1 MLLYKRSIYPLILP
15 LMILVLAGILIW
27 QWDKILPLVRNP
39 RHLQALLVIL
49 PMLPSIILFVGFIM
63 GWRYN
68 NAALML
74 ASLVLALSYLA
85 FTMHTGNTPSE
96 ENMRLSVTRG
106 ISFLLPLNLASFTMM
121 TKRRIFTTVGIVS
134 LVLIFIQSIMVLVF
148 CYPQDNASSQ
158 FLTKITS
165 SFPQLT
171 ENLSS
176 SSGWISSVLSYNVWF
191 GFESMA
197 IPSMIAFSLALIF
210 GLGYFIYTRDIQIGG
225 LFLALVATL
234 MAFAASS
241 PDPAFIFYFIAA
253 GLILIVTAVEAS
265 FSMAYID
272 ELTGLPGRRSL
283 NETLLNLGK
292 MYAIAMIDVDY
303 FKKFN
308 DSYGHKTGDQV
319 LRMIASKLERMSGG
333 AKTFRYGGEEFTA
346 IFPGKDMDD
355 TISHVEGFRQAVES
369 TPFVV
374 REGDRRGRRD
384 KGNRGQGKS
393 AGQEE
398 VNVTVSIGVASP
410 DKDLTDP
417 EKVLKAAD
425 KSLYDA
431 KNGGRNQVAYYT
443 G

>member
-1 MLLYKRSIYPLILP
+1 
-15 LMILVLAGILIW
+15 MIIVLAGVLIW

-49 PMLPSIILFVGFIM
+49 PMIPSIILFIGFIM

-68 NAALML
+68 NAGLML
-74 ASLVLALSYLA
+74 ASLVMLLSYLA
-85 FTMHTGNTPSE
+85 ITMLSSNNPSE
-96 ENMRLSVTRG
+96 ENMNLSVIRG
-106 ISFLLPLNLASFTMM
+106 IAFLLPLNLASFTMM

-134 LVLIFIQSIMVLVF
+134 LVLIFVQSVMVLLF
-148 CYPQDNASSQ
+148 CYPQGHVSSQ
-158 FLTKITS
+158 FFSKITS
-165 SFPQLT
+165 SFPQLA
-171 ENLSS
+171 ENLSGS
-176 SSGWISSVLSYNVWF
+176 SVWVSSVLSYDVWF

-197 IPSMIAFSLALIF
+197 IPSIIAFALAFIF

-225 LFLALVATL
+225 LFLALIATL
-234 MAFAASS
+234 LAFAASS

-292 MYAIAMIDVDY
+292 MYAIAMIDVDH
-303 FKKFN
+303 FKNFN

-319 LRMIASKLERMSGG
+319 LKMIAAKLERISGG

-355 TISHVEGFRQAVES
+355 TISHVEGLRQAIES

-374 REGDRRGRRD
+374 RETDRRGHRD
-384 KGNRGQGKS
+384 KENRGKGKS
-393 AGQEE
+393 PDQEE
-398 VNVTVSIGVASP
+398 VSVTISIGVASP
-410 DKDLTDP
+410 DEDLTDP
-417 EKVLKAAD
+417 DKVLKAAD

>member
-1 MLLYKRSIYPLILP
+1 MLLFKRSIYPLILP
-15 LMILVLAGILIW
+15 LMILVLAGVLIW

-39 RHLQALLVIL
+39 THLQALLVIL
-49 PMLPSIILFVGFIM
+49 PLVPSIILFVGFIM

-74 ASLVLALSYLA
+74 ATLVMALSYLA
-85 FTMHTGNTPSE
+85 ITMLSGNNPSAA
-96 ENMRLSVTRG
+96 NVNLSVTRG
-106 ISFLLPLNLASFTMM
+106 IAFLLPLNLASFSMM

-134 LVLIFIQSIMVLVF
+134 LVLIFVQSMMVLLF
-148 CYPQDNASSQ
+148 CYPHVQGSSQ
-158 FLTKITS
+158 FFNKITS
-165 SFPQLT
+165 SFPQLA
-171 ENLSS
+171 ENLSGS
-176 SSGWISSVLSYNVWF
+176 SVWVSSVLSYDVWF

-197 IPSMIAFSLALIF
+197 IPSIIAFAAALIF

-234 MAFAASS
+234 LAFAASS
-241 PDPAFIFYFIAA
+241 PDPAFIFYFTAA

-292 MYAIAMIDVDY
+292 MYAIAMIDVDH

-319 LRMIASKLERMSGG
+319 LKMIAAKLERISGG

-346 IFPGKDMDD
+346 IFPGKDIED
-355 TISHVEGFRQAVES
+355 TIAHVEGFRQAVES

-374 REGDRRGRRD
+374 RETDSRRD
-384 KGNRGQGKS
+384 KENRGKGKS
-393 AGQEE
+393 PDQEE

-410 DKDLTDP
+410 DEDLTDP

>member
-1 MLLYKRSIYPLILP
+1 MLLFKRSIYPLILP
-15 LMILVLAGILIW
+15 LMILVLAGVLIW

-49 PMLPSIILFVGFIM
+49 PMVPPIILFVGFIM

-74 ASLVLALSYLA
+74 ASLVMVLSYLA
-85 FTMHTGNTPSE
+85 ITMPSGSNPSE
-96 ENMRLSVTRG
+96 ENMNLSVTRG
-106 ISFLLPLNLASFTMM
+106 IAFLLPLNLASFTMM

-134 LVLIFIQSIMVLVF
+134 LVLIFVQSVMVLLF
-148 CYPQDNASSQ
+148 CHPQGHVSSQ

-165 SFPQLT
+165 TFPQLA
-171 ENLSS
+171 ENLSGS
-176 SSGWISSVLSYNVWF
+176 SVWVSSVLSYDVWF

-197 IPSMIAFSLALIF
+197 IPSIIAFSLAFIF

-234 MAFAASS
+234 MAFAANS

-265 FSMAYID
+265 FAMAYID

-292 MYAIAMIDVDY
+292 MYAIAMIDVDH

-319 LRMIASKLERMSGG
+319 LKMIASKLERISGG

-355 TISHVEGFRQAVES
+355 TVSHVEGFRQAVES
-369 TPFVV
+369 SPFVV

-384 KGNRGQGKS
+384 KENRGKGKS
-393 AGQEE
+393 PDQEE

>member
-1 MLLYKRSIYPLILP
+1 
-15 LMILVLAGILIW
+15 MILVLAGVLIW

-49 PMLPSIILFVGFIM
+49 PMVPSIILFVGFIM

-74 ASLVLALSYLA
+74 ASLVMALSYLA
-85 FTMHTGNTPSE
+85 VTMHSGNNPSE
-96 ENMRLSVTRG
+96 GNMNLPVTRG
-106 ISFLLPLNLASFTMM
+106 ITFLLPLNLASFTMM

-134 LVLIFIQSIMVLVF
+134 LVLIFVQGVMVLLF
-148 CYPQDNASSQ
+148 CYSQGHVSSQ
-158 FLTKITS
+158 FFTKITS
-165 SFPQLT
+165 SFPQLA
-171 ENLSS
+171 ENLSGS
-176 SSGWISSVLSYNVWF
+176 SVWVSSVLSYDVWF

-197 IPSMIAFSLALIF
+197 IPSIIAFSLAFIF

-225 LFLALVATL
+225 LFLVLVATL

-253 GLILIVTAVEAS
+253 GLILIFTAVEAS

-292 MYAIAMIDVDY
+292 MYAIAMIDIDH

-308 DSYGHKTGDQV
+308 DNYGHKTGDQV
-319 LRMIASKLERMSGG
+319 LKMIASKLERISGG

-355 TISHVEGFRQAVES
+355 TISHVEGFRQTVES

-384 KGNRGQGKS
+384 KENRGKGKS
-393 AGQEE
+393 PDQEQ

>member
-1 MLLYKRSIYPLILP
+1 
-15 LMILVLAGILIW
+15 MILVLAGVLIW

-39 RHLQALLVIL
+39 KHLQALLVIL
-49 PMLPSIILFVGFIM
+49 PLVPSIILFVGFIM

-74 ASLVLALSYLA
+74 ASLVMLLAYLA
-85 FTMHTGNTPSE
+85 IPMLPDNNPSE
-96 ENMRLSVTRG
+96 KDINLSVTRG
-106 ISFLLPLNLASFTMM
+106 IAFLLPLNLASFAMM

-134 LVLIFIQSIMVLVF
+134 LVLISVQSIMVLLF
-148 CYPQDNASSQ
+148 CYPHVQGSSQ
-158 FLTKITS
+158 FFNKITY
-165 SFPQLT
+165 SFPQLA
-171 ENLSS
+171 ENLSGS
-176 SSGWISSVLSYNVWF
+176 SVWVSSVLSYDVWF

-197 IPSMIAFSLALIF
+197 IPSMIAFSVAFIF

-234 MAFAASS
+234 LAFAARS
-241 PDPAFIFYFIAA
+241 PDPAFIFYFTAA
-253 GLILIVTAVEAS
+253 GLILIVTTVEAS

-272 ELTGLPGRRSL
+272 ELTGLLGRRSL

-292 MYAIAMIDVDY
+292 MYAIAMIDVDH

-319 LRMIASKLERMSGG
+319 LKMIAAKLERISGG

-346 IFPGKDMDD
+346 IFPGKDMED
-355 TISHVEGFRQAVES
+355 TISHVESFRQAVES

-374 REGDRRGRRD
+374 RETDSRGRRNKD
-384 KGNRGQGKS
+384 NRGKGKS
-393 AGQEE
+393 PDQEE

-410 DKDLTDP
+410 DEDLTDP

-425 KSLYDA
+425 KSLYEA

>member
-1 MLLYKRSIYPLILP
+1 
-15 LMILVLAGILIW
+15 MIIILAGVLIW
-27 QWDKILPLVRNP
+27 QWDKILPLVHNP
-39 RHLQALLVIL
+39 KQLQALLVIL
-49 PMLPSIILFVGFIM
+49 PMVPSIILFVGFIM

-68 NAALML
+68 NAGLML
-74 ASLVLALSYLA
+74 ASLVMALSYLA
-85 FTMHTGNTPSE
+85 ITMLAGKNPSE
-96 ENMRLSVTRG
+96 ENMNLSVSRA
-106 ISFLLPLNLASFTMM
+106 IAILLPLNLASFTMM

-134 LVLIFIQSIMVLVF
+134 LVLIFVQSVMVLLF
-148 CYPQDNASSQ
+148 CYPQVQLSSQ
-158 FLTKITS
+158 FFTKITS
-165 SFPQLT
+165 SFPQLAK
-171 ENLSS
+171 NLSGS
-176 SSGWISSVLSYNVWF
+176 SVWVSSVLSYDVLF
-191 GFESMA
+191 RFESMA
-197 IPSMIAFSLALIF
+197 TPSIVAFSVALIF

-234 MAFAASS
+234 LAFAASS

-253 GLILIVTAVEAS
+253 GLVLIVTAVEAS

-283 NETLLNLGK
+283 NETLLNMGK
-292 MYAIAMIDVDY
+292 MYAIAMIDVDH

-319 LRMIASKLERMSGG
+319 LKMIASRLERISGG

-346 IFPGKDMDD
+346 IFPGKDIDD
-355 TISHVEGFRQAVES
+355 AISHVEGFRQAVES

-374 REGDRRGRRD
+374 RGTDRRRRRD
-384 KGNRGQGKS
+384 KRNRGKGKS
-393 AGQEE
+393 PDQME

-417 EKVLKAAD
+417 DKVLKAAD

-431 KNGGRNQVAYYT
+431 KEGGRNRVEYYM

>member
-1 MLLYKRSIYPLILP
+1 
-15 LMILVLAGILIW
+15 MILVLAGVLIW

-49 PMLPSIILFVGFIM
+49 PMVPSIILFVGFIM

-74 ASLVLALSYLA
+74 ASLVMALSYLA
-85 FTMHTGNTPSE
+85 ITMHSGNNPSE
-96 ENMRLSVTRG
+96 GDMKLSVTRG
-106 ISFLLPLNLASFTMM
+106 IAFLLPLNLASFTMM
-121 TKRRIFTTVGIVS
+121 TKRRIFTTIGIVS
-134 LVLIFIQSIMVLVF
+134 LVLIFVQAVMVLLF
-148 CYPQDNASSQ
+148 CYPQGQVSSQ
-158 FLTKITS
+158 IFSKIRHF
-165 SFPQLT
+165 FPQLA
-171 ENLSS
+171 ENLSGS
-176 SSGWISSVLSYNVWF
+176 SVWVSSVLSYDIWF
-191 GFESMA
+191 GFERMA
-197 IPSMIAFSLALIF
+197 IPSILAFSLAFSF
-210 GLGYFIYTRDIQIGG
+210 GLGYFIYIRDIQVGG

-234 MAFAASS
+234 MAFAANS

-292 MYAIAMIDVDY
+292 MYAIAMIDIDH
-303 FKKFN
+303 FKRFN
-308 DSYGHKTGDQV
+308 DNYGHKTGDQV
-319 LRMIASKLERMSGG
+319 LKMIAANLERMSGG

-355 TISHVEGFRQAVES
+355 TISHVEEFRQTVES
-369 TPFVV
+369 TPFVI
-374 REGDRRGRRD
+374 REGDRRVRRN
-384 KGNRGQGKS
+384 KQHRGQGKS
-393 AGQEE
+393 TNQEE

-410 DKDLTDP
+410 DKDLSDP
-417 EKVLKAAD
+417 EKVLRAAD
-425 KSLYDA
+425 KSLYEA
-431 KNGGRNQVAYYT
+431 KNSGRNRVAYYT

>member
-1 MLLYKRSIYPLILP
+1 
-15 LMILVLAGILIW
+15 MILVLAGILIW

>member
-1 MLLYKRSIYPLILP
+1 
-15 LMILVLAGILIW
+15 
-27 QWDKILPLVRNP
+27 

-49 PMLPSIILFVGFIM
+49 PMVPSIILFVGFIM

-74 ASLVLALSYLA
+74 ASLVMALSYLA
-85 FTMHTGNTPSE
+85 VTMHSGNNPSE
-96 ENMRLSVTRG
+96 GNMNLPVTRG
-106 ISFLLPLNLASFTMM
+106 ITFLLPLNLASFTMM

-134 LVLIFIQSIMVLVF
+134 LVLIFVQGVMVLLF
-148 CYPQDNASSQ
+148 CYPQSHVSSQ
-158 FLTKITS
+158 FFTKITS
-165 SFPQLT
+165 SFPLLA
-171 ENLSS
+171 ENLSGS
-176 SSGWISSVLSYNVWF
+176 SVWVSSVLSYDVWF
-191 GFESMA
+191 GFESIA
-197 IPSMIAFSLALIF
+197 IPSIIAFSLAFIF

-225 LFLALVATL
+225 LFLALFATL

-241 PDPAFIFYFIAA
+241 PDPSFIFYFIAA

-283 NETLLNLGK
+283 NETLLNMGK
-292 MYAIAMIDVDY
+292 RYAIAMIDVDH

-308 DSYGHKTGDQV
+308 DTYGHKTGDQV
-319 LRMIASKLERMSGG
+319 LKMIASKLERISGG

-346 IFPGKDMDD
+346 IFPGKDVDD
-355 TISHVEGFRQAVES
+355 AISHVEGFRETVES

-374 REGDRRGRRD
+374 RGTDRRRGRAKR
-384 KGNRGQGKS
+384 NRGQGKS
-393 AGQEE
+393 PDQEQ
-398 VNVTVSIGVASP
+398 VSVTVSIGLASP

-417 EKVLKAAD
+417 DKVLKAAD

-431 KNGGRNQVAYYT
+431 KQGGRNRVEYHL